1 MSSLEPWY
9 FIVCECKDATHP
21 SKSSGCENP
30 PRRGMGRMF
39 AAHASCVSFI
49 RLLYPQAI
57 CIALATWAESEGD
70 NCEIDADGMCGNRVG
85 DRRLEATF

>member
-1 MSSLEPWY
+1 
-9 FIVCECKDATHP
+9 
-21 SKSSGCENP
+21 
-30 PRRGMGRMF
+30 MF